1 MWGREQ
7 STICLETLYTYIQ
20 MHICM
25 HLLHTT
31 SCVLIYLSNMYVQYT
46 YINNVN
52 LCNLYNIYI
61 YAVCNFFVHIICMIL
76 VTLHIQL
83 ADLTFEQTEL
93 GGHLSM
99 WKSSSPGI
107 CLVGDFLRIRVEN
120 HHFSPPFQG
129 ISFHFVPIQPTVT
142 SKSKLVI
149 LLEFVLGFP
158 TIPSKSH

>member
-1 MWGREQ
+1 
-7 STICLETLYTYIQ
+7 
-20 MHICM
+20 M
-25 HLLHTT
+25 HLLRTT

-52 LCNLYNIYI
+52 LYNIYI
-61 YAVCNFFVHIICMIL
+61 YSMQFLCTHYMYDSC
-76 VTLHIQL
+76 TLHIQL

-93 GGHLSM
+93 RGHLSM
-99 WKSSSPGI
+99 WKSSSHGI
-107 CLVGDFLRIRVEN
+107 CLVGDFLRIRVGN

-129 ISFHFVPIQPTVT
+129 IFFHFVPIQPTVT